1 MREVLDDMG
10 LEDVSLLDTWY
21 RPDTNA
27 IPPLSVLQP
36 IDSILGN
43 PQYSCLLW
51 PKI

>member
-1 MREVLDDMG
+1 MREVLENMG

-27 IPPLSVLQP
+27 IPSVSVLQP

-43 PQYSCLLW
+43 APWQSS
-51 PKI
+51 